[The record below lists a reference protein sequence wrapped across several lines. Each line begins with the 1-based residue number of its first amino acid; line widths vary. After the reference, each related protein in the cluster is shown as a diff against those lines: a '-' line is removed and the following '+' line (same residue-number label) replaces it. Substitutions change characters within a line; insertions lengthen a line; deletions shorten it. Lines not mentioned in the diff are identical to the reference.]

1 MSSFSSERSF
11 SSAKK
16 TEKKAPLLQ
25 KNGGSLFSRF
35 SLLLKEHPYYFLWGI
50 TFLGMIFR
58 FIVSFELLQNDPATT
73 SPMKESD
80 MATYIRIADGILQGK
95 LPDTFYYQPFYYTVF
110 LPLCRFAG
118 SASGPA
124 ITAILQ
130 TLLGGG
136 IIFFAGKCAM
146 RTAGVFAGLAA
157 SILAAFSSILI
168 YFTPYALLEILQA
181 FFIILLFDLT
191 VNSLGKPDWKKWT
204 FAGLVLGLSM
214 LTRGNTLFF
223 LPLIVSALFLRKSP
237 LFSIKK
243 KLLYCGIFLFSC
255 LLPQIPFAAYNTI
268 KTGHLS
274 GPSTAGGAVLALGNN
289 PEAAPAGLEI
299 PHTPSWQEWMKKEKE
314 ISIPV
319 RILSYALK
327 EPGAWVELKCKQFL
341 LFWSQEDHPNN
352 ISEEYNAMK
361 SSFMQKKFFL
371 PSGVIAALAL
381 AGLFAGF
388 YGKYYRRKKDFMLLA
403 GFLFLYALSVTAF
416 YILARFRLPVLP
428 LMCVAS
434 GVFLGRLFRV
444 HCMQSFLRMLLF
456 LVCGIFICYG
466 AYPLYAYTYEPVIMK
481 KIQPGG
487 ICVELEDPDFPGA
500 AHKNWNLSIMD
511 ASSMFQGG
519 WGQMEIK
526 EGMEITKIFTLP
538 EGTVEVSAVSLV
550 LPVSGNG
557 GTFSVEVNGKS
568 YAVTPQA
575 GETGIANIPLS
586 FVPYSLS
593 FRGKEPQLYFTF
605 RFYNVEGTN
614 MIHFDNRRDYGRSF
628 LEGKTVPCELALRL
642 LLPLK
647 K

>member
-1 MSSFSSERSF
+1 
-11 SSAKK
+11 
-16 TEKKAPLLQ
+16 
-25 KNGGSLFSRF
+25 
-35 SLLLKEHPYYFLWGI
+35 
-50 TFLGMIFR
+50 MIVR
-58 FIVSFELLQNDPATT
+58 FIVSFELLQNDPAAT

-80 MATYIRIADGILQGK
+80 MATYIRIADEILQGK
-95 LPDTFYYQPFYYTVF
+95 FPDTFYYQPFYYTIF
-110 LPLCRFAG
+110 LPLCRLSG
-118 SASGPA
+118 SASAPA
-124 ITAILQ
+124 VTAILQ

-136 IIFFAGKCAM
+136 IIFLAGKCAM
-146 RTAGVFAGLAA
+146 RTAGAVAGLFAG
-157 SILAAFSSILI
+157 ILAAFSSILI

-181 FFIILLFDLT
+181 FFILLLFDLT
-191 VNSLGKPDWKKWT
+191 VKSLGKPDWKNWFFT
-204 FAGLVLGLSM
+204 GLILGCSM
-214 LTRGNTLFF
+214 LTRGNTLFL
-223 LPLIVSALFLRKSP
+223 LPLIILALFLRKSP
-237 LFSIKK
+237 LFPVKK
-243 KLLYCGIFLFSC
+243 KFLYCGIFLFSC
-255 LLPQIPFAAYNTI
+255 ILPQLPFAAYNTI

-314 ISIPV
+314 ISIPK

-352 ISEEYNAMK
+352 ISEEYNAVK
-361 SSFMQKKFFL
+361 SPLMRKKLFL
-371 PSGVIAALAL
+371 PTGIIASLAL

-388 YGKYYRRKKDFMLLA
+388 FGKYYMRRKDFMLLA

-428 LMCVAS
+428 LMCIAS
-434 GVFLGRLFRV
+434 GVFLGRVFQT
-444 HCMQSFLRMLLF
+444 HTIQKFLRMLLF
-456 LVCGIFICYG
+456 LAAGVFVCYG
-466 AYPLYAYTYEPVIMK
+466 AYSLYAYAYEPMLMK
-481 KIQPGG
+481 KIQPWG

-526 EGMEITKIFTLP
+526 EGMEITKVFSLP
-538 EGTVEVSAVSLV
+538 EGIQEVSAASLV

-557 GTFSVEVNGKS
+557 GSFTVDVNGKTCT
-568 YAVTPQA
+568 AAPQA
-575 GETGIANIPLS
+575 SRSGITNIPLPLIPFTLSANGQNPQIS
-586 FVPYSLS
+586 FTL
-593 FRGKEPQLYFTF
+593 
-605 RFYNVEGTN
+605 RFSNVEGMN
-614 MIHFDNRRDYGRSF
+614 MIHFDSRRDYGRSF
-628 LEGKTVPCELALRL
+628 LEGKVVPCELAVRL

>member
-1 MSSFSSERSF
+1 MASSASGRSF

-16 TEKKAPLLQ
+16 TEKKTPLLQ

-35 SLLLKEHPYYFLWGI
+35 SNFLKAHPYCFLWGI
-50 TFLGMIFR
+50 TIAGMILR
-58 FIVSFELLQNDPATT
+58 LIVSFELLQNDPAT
-73 SPMKESD
+73 SDPMKESD

-95 LPDTFYYQPFYYTVF
+95 FPDTFYYQPFYYTIF
-110 LPLCRFAG
+110 LPLCYLFSSSSG
-118 SASGPA
+118 SLV
-124 ITAILQ
+124 TAILQ

-136 IIFFAGKCAM
+136 IIFLAGKCAM
-146 RTAGVFAGLAA
+146 RTAGALAGVFTAL
-157 SILAAFSSILI
+157 LAAFSSILI

-191 VNSLGKPDWKKWT
+191 VTSLGKPDWKKWT
-204 FAGLVLGLSM
+204 FTGLILGFSI
-214 LTRGNTLFF
+214 LTRGNTLFL
-223 LPLIVSALFLRKSP
+223 LPVILLALFLRKSP
-237 LFSIKK
+237 LFPMKK
-243 KLLYCGIFLFSC
+243 KFLYCGIFLLTC

-268 KTGHLS
+268 KTRQLS

-289 PEAAPAGLEI
+289 PEAAPANLEI

-314 ISIPV
+314 ISIPG
-319 RILSYALK
+319 RILRYALK

-361 SSFMQKKFFL
+361 SPLMRKRFFL
-371 PSGVIAALAL
+371 PTGIIAALAL

-388 YGKYYRRKKDFMLLA
+388 FGKYYMRRKDFMLLA

-434 GVFLGRLFRV
+434 GVFLGRLFKI
-444 HCMQSFLRMLLF
+444 HTMQKFLRMLFF
-456 LVCGIFICYG
+456 LAAGVFVCYG
-466 AYPLYAYTYEPVIMK
+466 AYPLYAYTYEPLFMK
-481 KIQPGG
+481 KLLPDGVQ
-487 ICVELEDPDFPGA
+487 VELEDPHFPGA
-500 AHKNWNLSIMD
+500 AHKNWNLSVMD

-526 EGMEITKIFTLP
+526 EGMEVTKIFSLP
-538 EGTVEVSAVSLV
+538 EGMQEVSAASLV
-550 LPVSGNG
+550 LPVSSNG
-557 GTFSVEVNGKS
+557 GSFAVEVNGKTYTAAHRS
-568 YAVTPQA
+568 ELTGVA
-575 GETGIANIPLS
+575 GIPLS
-586 FVPYSLS
+586 HVPFAISS
-593 FRGKEPQLYFTF
+593 NGKNPQISFTF
-605 RFYNVEGTN
+605 RFYNVEGMN
-614 MIHFDNRRDYGRSF
+614 MIHFDYRRDYGRSF
-628 LEGKTVPCELALRL
+628 LERKVVPCELALRL